1 MALSSFPSVIVTTP
15 VPKPSYQTRVRVSVS
30 SVKRTL
36 GGFQFNGNR
45 NWTRL
50 NAGGLTEIEPDLI
63 EDKHDR
69 WATNGVPP
77 EDFLYGE
84 YDGHHTYHEGNEG
97 TFWEAVASEYAAAEP
112 PSGFQGIISWLFLPA
127 MVAGLAYH
135 VQVILNVPYLDKMR

>member
-77 EDFLYGE
+77 
-84 YDGHHTYHEGNEG
+84 GHFGKQLLQSMLRLNPLQ
-97 TFWEAVASEYAAAEP
+97 ASKESFP
-112 PSGFQGIISWLFLPA
+112 GCFSLQWLLGWLTMFRVSTCTLALPC
-127 MVAGLAYH
+127 LW
-135 VQVILNVPYLDKMR
+135 